1 MVLCR
6 WHESLRWR
14 YKTQVSL
21 DRLTVSEI
29 WPIKVETNFTQNEI
43 KSLKKKRFVLNRWQ
57 SIFLR
62 SLFGG
67 KSSILINR
75 PMNEMS
81 WPTSC
86 NGKVVCHR
94 MPFKMINLHYSLWG
108 IGQFLEVIVN
118 PPLEVPLPR
127 YGWIYKILFSQ
138 NPNKKQYEITIRN
151 FPACTCLDFVAMISN
166 SSGWPK
172 KWVPCKHMYCVL
184 QHVMFCGQFK
194 SFIHFLTS
202 NCDEVRRL
210 LNRDVILV

>member
-1 MVLCR
+1 LVLCR

-86 NGKVVCHR
+86 NGKVVCR
-94 MPFKMINLHYSLWG
+94 IVPFKMLNLHYNRWEVG
-108 IGQFLEVIVN
+108 WFLEMTIN
-118 PPLEVPLPR
+118 PPLEVPLLG
-127 YGWIYKILFSQ
+127 YGWIYRILFGQ
-138 NPNKKQYEITIRN
+138 N
-151 FPACTCLDFVAMISN
+151 SN
-166 SSGWPK
+166 NMK
-172 KWVPCKHMYCVL
+172 L
-184 QHVMFCGQFK
+184 Q
-194 SFIHFLTS
+194 
-202 NCDEVRRL
+202 
-210 LNRDVILV
+210 